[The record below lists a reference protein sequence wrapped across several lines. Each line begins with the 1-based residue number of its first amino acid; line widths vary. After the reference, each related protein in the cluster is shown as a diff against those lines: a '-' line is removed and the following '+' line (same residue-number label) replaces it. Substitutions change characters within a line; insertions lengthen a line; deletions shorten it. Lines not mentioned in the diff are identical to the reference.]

1 MPEDLTPLS
10 GERFAAL
17 WTSLGAR
24 APRQGDDVLARLQS
38 LYAEPH
44 RAYHS
49 ASHVRAC
56 LRLLE
61 DPDVAALGERL
72 PEVLAAIWF
81 HDAVYDPR
89 ASDNEEASACLASEL
104 LGSGGVASEVV
115 LRVASHVRATKDHV
129 ATSPDAQL
137 VIDVDLSILGESPEV
152 YARFE
157 ADIRREYAWV
167 PPAAYASGRAA
178 VLRKFLARPAVYG
191 TPLFRARYEA
201 RARENL
207 AAAIARLETRGAP

>member
-1 MPEDLTPLS
+1 MRFCDMRS
-10 GERFAAL
+10 RFAAL
-17 WTSLGAR
+17 WTALGAR
-24 APRQGDDVLARLQS
+24 VPREGDDALDRLRD
-38 LYAEPH
+38 LYDEPH

-49 ASHVRAC
+49 ASHVLAC
-56 LRLLE
+56 LRLLD
-61 DPDVAALGERL
+61 DPEVKALAASL

-89 ASDNEEASACLASEL
+89 ARDNEEASARLASEV
-104 LGSGGVASEVV
+104 LGRAGVAPEAIA
-115 LRVASHVRATKDHV
+115 RIAAHVRATKDHV

-157 ADIRREYAWV
+157 DAIRREYAWV
-167 PPAAYASGRAA
+167 PPADYAAGRAA
-178 VLRKFLARPAVYG
+178 VLGQFLARAAVYG

-201 RARENL
+201 RARENV
-207 AAAIARLETRGAP
+207 AAAIAKLRP